1 MAGEHA
7 QAGATTIRHLPT
19 PFLTIDL
26 DVVER
31 NIARM
36 QSYCDAHAIALRPH
50 VKTHKMPLFADLQVQ
65 AGARGLTC
73 QKLGEAE
80 LMAASGFDDILITFP
95 LLGTGKAERLAALAG
110 KVRIVVGADSELVA
124 RTLSSALEAGS
135 STAGFLVDCD
145 TGFGRTGVQTPTDA
159 ADLAELVERL
169 PNLEFAG
176 LMTHP
181 AAAESGAWLRAA
193 RTEIER
199 RGSEVACVSGGGTPE
214 AFHIHESGV
223 FTELRAGTYV
233 FGDRRLAAESI
244 MSLEDCALRI
254 VSTVVSRPTP
264 DRAILDAGSKTLS
277 SDVLPGL
284 EDAAYGLV
292 VEYPDGV
299 LSSLSEEHGIVDVS
313 GCKRKPELG
322 EVITIV
328 PNHACA
334 AINLHDR
341 VALHRRETNVELAG
355 VPGRGLVQ

>member
-1 MAGEHA
+1 M
-7 QAGATTIRHLPT
+7 
-19 PFLTIDL
+19 
-26 DVVER
+26 
-31 NIARM
+31 
-36 QSYCDAHAIALRPH
+36 
-50 VKTHKMPLFADLQVQ
+50 
-65 AGARGLTC
+65 
-73 QKLGEAE
+73 
-80 LMAASGFDDILITFP
+80 
-95 LLGTGKAERLAALAG
+95 
-110 KVRIVVGADSELVA
+110 
-124 RTLSSALEAGS
+124 
-135 STAGFLVDCD
+135 
-145 TGFGRTGVQTPTDA
+145 
-159 ADLAELVERL
+159 
-169 PNLEFAG
+169 
-176 LMTHP
+176 
-181 AAAESGAWLRAA
+181 
-193 RTEIER
+193 
-199 RGSEVACVSGGGTPE
+199 
-214 AFHIHESGV
+214 

-233 FGDRRLAAESI
+233 FGDRRLAAEGI
-244 MSLEDCALRI
+244 VSLEDCALRI

-299 LSSLSEEHGIVDVS
+299 LRSLSEEHGIVDVS